1 MDHFTLL
8 ELNNQYNIEGRFLMN
23 KKVVIGSLIIAVL
36 LIGIFT
42 GYQTYYNI
50 L

>member
-1 MDHFTLL
+1 
-8 ELNNQYNIEGRFLMN
+8 MN

-42 GYQTYYNI
+42 GYQAYYNMPENWTI
-50 L
+50 WLNNSFSLF